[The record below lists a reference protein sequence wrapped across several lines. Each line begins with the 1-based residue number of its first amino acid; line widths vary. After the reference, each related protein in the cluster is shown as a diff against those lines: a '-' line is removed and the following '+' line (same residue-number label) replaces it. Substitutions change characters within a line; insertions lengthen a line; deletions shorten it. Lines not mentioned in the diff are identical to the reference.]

1 MVKVIHWKN
10 MLVNWK
16 SNKLCLQKDQEVEY
30 IWMVRKVVSLIKMLN
45 KLRTQT
51 LLIFT
56 QLQTKPYQNQKKI
69 LVSMKL
75 LKILCKALSIN
86 LIQNRNVAFIW
97 CWIEYNIMKLLQF
110 LSFQRLTMN
119 IVLMNREE
127 TLPLLVDMDN
137 SLKK

>member
-16 SNKLCLQKDQEVEY
+16 SNKLCLQKDQVVEY